1 LASQTQDVIFKYNKK
16 QIKVMVKIGDKIAV
30 KDKDLKGRTFTV
42 ISTDGKLAYIQ
53 DVQTW
58 ERWTVSVKII
68 R

>member
-1 LASQTQDVIFKYNKK
+1 MEFRLAF
-16 QIKVMVKIGDKIAV
+16 IGFGVVGQGLAEILV

-42 ISTDGKLAYIQ
+42 ISTDGKTAYIQ
-53 DVQTW
+53 DVHNF

>member
-1 LASQTQDVIFKYNKK
+1 
-16 QIKVMVKIGDKIAV
+16 MVKIGDKILV

-42 ISTDGKLAYIQ
+42 ISTDGKTAYIQ
-53 DVQTW
+53 DTQTW

>member
-1 LASQTQDVIFKYNKK
+1 
-16 QIKVMVKIGDKIAV
+16 MVKIGDKILV

-42 ISTDGKLAYIQ
+42 ISTDGKTAYIQ
-53 DVQTW
+53 DVHNF